1 MLEGRREE
9 TAMQRT
15 MYVYTLAASVILA
28 LAAPAS
34 GGLPHLFALSH
45 SAATTPRPTLAT
57 GAGFSVRAYV
67 IPDPVSNGARPTL
80 YAWTAV
86 GAVCTASVLY
96 STGDA
101 PRLFDDPARAVGSSR
116 VVGWTWHIQ
125 SSGTGGTATVTCSF
139 QGQTRSAKA
148 TFSIA

>member
-1 MLEGRREE
+1 MLEGRREV

-80 YAWTAV
+80 YARTAV
-86 GAVCTASVLY
+86 GAVCTASVVY
-96 STGDA
+96 STGAA
-101 PRLFDDPARAVGSSR
+101 PRSFDGSAQTVGSSG
-116 VVGWTWHIQ
+116 VVGWT
-125 SSGTGGTATVTCSF
+125 
-139 QGQTRSAKA
+139 
-148 TFSIA
+148 